1 MCNCRTWDVCRIL
14 LVDPHC
20 AARRG
25 LKAFLETD
33 PRFQI
38 VGETENGRDGFGL
51 ARRLNPDVVI
61 LDLLLPGMNGLD
73 LARQLRHSLPSV
85 EMLLFTE
92 DDQPES
98 IVEII
103 RHGVR
108 GVVSKSDPESSV
120 LAALEALAAGQTYLP
135 APTYERLLCRLDMEA
150 NGYEAL
156 LSDRERN
163 VVQLVAE
170 GQTNKQIAFLLNIG
184 IKTVECH
191 RSNAMQKLKLQRTAD
206 LVRYAVRS
214 NMVAA

>member
-1 MCNCRTWDVCRIL
+1 MYHYRTWNVCRIL

-25 LKAFLETD
+25 LRTYLEAD
-33 PRFQI
+33 ARFEI
-38 VGETENGRDGFGL
+38 VGEADNGRDGLEF
-51 ARRLNPDVVI
+51 AKRLTPDVVI
-61 LDLLLPGMNGLD
+61 LDLFLPSMNGFD
-73 LARQLRHSLPSV
+73 LARQLQHYLPNV
-85 EMLLFTE
+85 EMLLFTME
-92 DDQPES
+92 NQPEM
-98 IVEII
+98 IVDII

-108 GVVSKSDPESSV
+108 GVVSKSDPEPSI

-135 APTYERLLCRLDMEA
+135 ATAYERLLCRLDMEA
-150 NGYEAL
+150 NGFEAL
-156 LSDRERN
+156 LSDRERS

-170 GQTNKQIAFLLNIG
+170 GQTNKEIAYLLNIG

-191 RSNAMQKLKLQRTAD
+191 RSNAMQKLKLHRTAD

>member
-1 MCNCRTWDVCRIL
+1 MYHYRTWNVCRIL

-25 LKAFLETD
+25 LRALLEAD
-33 PRFQI
+33 GRFEI
-38 VGETENGRDGFGL
+38 VGETDNGRDGLKL
-51 ARRLNPDVVI
+51 AKRLNPDVVI
-61 LDLLLPGMNGLD
+61 MDLLLPSMNGFD
-73 LARQLRHSLPSV
+73 LARQLQQCMPAV
-85 EMLLFTE
+85 EMLLFTVE
-92 DDQPES
+92 DQPEL
-98 IVEII
+98 IVDII

-108 GVVSKSDPESSV
+108 GVVSKSDPEPSV
-120 LAALEALAAGQTYLP
+120 LAALEALACGQTYLP
-135 APTYERLLCRLDMEA
+135 ATAYERLLCRLDIEA

-156 LSDRERN
+156 LSDRERS

-170 GQTNKQIAFLLNIG
+170 GQTNKQIAYLLSIG

-206 LVRYAVRS
+206 LVRFAVRS